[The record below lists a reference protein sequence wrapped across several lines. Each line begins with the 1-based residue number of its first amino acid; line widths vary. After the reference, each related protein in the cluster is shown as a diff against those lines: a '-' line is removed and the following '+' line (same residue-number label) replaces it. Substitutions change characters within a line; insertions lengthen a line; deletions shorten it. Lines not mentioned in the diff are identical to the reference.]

1 VSISSSA
8 VRRPVECPAI
18 GAGTTEGMVRMKYLF
33 LLYADE
39 NGFPAPDSPEAK
51 AQLEAY
57 GAFFQE
63 VDGRGLFRAG
73 DPVQPSS
80 TATTVT
86 VREGEASATEGPA
99 QPGGEQIIGF
109 YVLEVSGEDEA
120 VDLAA
125 KIPAAAHGRVE
136 ARPILVLS

>member
-1 VSISSSA
+1 MPGD
-8 VRRPVECPAI
+8 RRRHD
-18 GAGTTEGMVRMKYLF
+18 EGMVRMKYLF
-33 LLYADE
+33 LLCAAE
-39 NGFPAPDSPEAK
+39 NGFPAPGSPEAK
-51 AQLEAY
+51 VQLEAY

-80 TATTVT
+80 KATTVT

-99 QPGGEQIIGF
+99 QPGGEQVIGF

-120 VDLAA
+120 VELAA
-125 KIPAAAHGRVE
+125 KIPAAADGRVE